1 MGQTINQVRHFYF
14 AKKLGS
20 GTNLLASD
28 AAGTILPKGDTAKT
42 HMYFQYMSPGGIVRS
57 DLIKVNKVMSIKATA
72 SDEMAHKLKRVL
84 ITLDNTVS
92 DTPVAGQEYIIRVA
106 FRQYIGFSEEDQYQK
121 YASAT
126 ATNGMTASDLY
137 KALAVSLFKNAKA
150 DKWNKLIT
158 VYLDA
163 SGTPTELTEETKE
176 TDLTGTYTGIIVEE
190 VEQAWERG
198 MMPQGFIP
206 FDIQFKPIT
215 VDGDEFIWGQ
225 ATPSGATPVGTD
237 DYDSEVEFGDAVIN
251 GKNIADLEYFC
262 MGARGDMYRMMGYPN
277 IIKTTY
283 LVDPDKEYDTLDI
296 HYAFTDSNE
305 SVQKSEKDITIV
317 CENDG
322 SHTDMNALIAKVNAL
337 LPDELQI
344 DTL

>member
-20 GTNLLASD
+20 GTNLLATD
-28 AAGTILPKGDTAKT
+28 EAGTILPKGDEAKK

-57 DLIKVNKVMSIKATA
+57 DLIDVCKIMRVKATA
-72 SDEMAHKLKRVL
+72 SEDMAHKLRRVL
-84 ITLDNTVS
+84 VTLDNNVS
-92 DTPVAGQEYIIRVA
+92 DAPVAGQEYIVRVA

-121 YASAT
+121 YGSAVAT
-126 ATNGMTASDLY
+126 ANMTASDLY
-137 KALAVSLFKNAKA
+137 KALAVSLFKNVKA
-150 DKWNKLIT
+150 EKYNKLVTI
-158 VYLDA
+158 YLDEA
-163 SGTPTELTEETKE
+163 GTPTEITDETKE
-176 TDLTGTYTGIIVEE
+176 ADLDGTYTGIIVEE

-198 MMPQGFIP
+198 LMPQGFIP
-206 FDIQFKPIT
+206 FEVQFKTI
-215 VDGDEFIWGQ
+215 VLDGDEYIWGQ
-225 ATPSGATPVGTD
+225 ATPSGQIPTGTD
-237 DYDSEVEFGDAVIN
+237 DYDAEVDFGKAVIN

-277 IIKTTY
+277 FIPTKY
-283 LVDPDKEYDTLDI
+283 LVDPNGEYDTLDI

-317 CENDG
+317 CINDG
-322 SHTDMNALIAKVNAL
+322 SHTDMNALIAKVNGL
-337 LPDELQI
+337 LPDEKQI